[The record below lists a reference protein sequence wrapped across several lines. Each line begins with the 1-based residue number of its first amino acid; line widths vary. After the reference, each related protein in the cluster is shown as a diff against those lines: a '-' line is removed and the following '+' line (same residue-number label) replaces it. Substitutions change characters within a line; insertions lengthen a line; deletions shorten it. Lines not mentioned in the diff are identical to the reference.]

1 MRRELVVAASR
12 DEELEGE
19 EGRNGDGVEGL
30 DMRENIMAVHNIFVH
45 TFDAGYKSLQA
56 NLMSRT
62 SVPQDQE
69 ILLFEFYFPFS
80 LFNLGPVPLVA

>member
-45 TFDAGYKSLQA
+45 TLSMLATKVCKQ
-56 NLMSRT
+56 T
-62 SVPQDQE
+62 
-69 ILLFEFYFPFS
+69 
-80 LFNLGPVPLVA
+80 